1 MMDSQDTLPTAA
13 GVLRELAAAREQAGA
28 SVLDALRARQ
38 PSWPWHE
45 LLPLHTGVMVLATL
59 AQPSRAP
66 VRRALPDGAVAM
78 RDAAGTVAL
87 AMSDPWDERL
97 VQQACGALGRPAEP
111 MAATATELA
120 QWRAQ
125 ADSRDPAPPASL
137 APSGDTLRAAT
148 SGGSPIVDFVD
159 RALLAAW
166 RTGASDVHFECDRQ
180 GLTVKHRLDGVMAR
194 FERLEGVQPAEEVI
208 SRLKVLAQLD
218 ITERRLPQD
227 GRFRFAF
234 EGHEVDLRVSIMP
247 SVFGEDAVLRLL
259 DKSTLR
265 RQGQDVTL
273 DALGFDAASAS
284 RLRHLARLPHGMLLV
299 TGPTGSGKTTS
310 VYAALSE
317 INTGL
322 EKIITIEDPVEYE
335 LPGVLQIPVN
345 EKKGLTFA
353 RGLRSILRHDPDRIL
368 VGEIRDAETA
378 EIAVQSALTG
388 HLVFTTVHANSLFDV
403 IGRFRHFGLDMFGF
417 VSSLNGVVV
426 QRLMRR
432 LCTACGTQ
440 GEPTADE
447 ARWWSRHAEAFGA
460 IPAALPRAHGC
471 TICHGS
477 GYKSRFVVAEVHW
490 IGDHL
495 RDRILAGAEVTELK
509 RLAFETDDGQGRV
522 VPLLHQAVSRIA
534 QGQSTLEELFRVV
547 GQV

>member
-1 MMDSQDTLPTAA
+1 MSSSTTSSTNLPAA
-13 GVLRELAAAREQAGA
+13 SDVLRELSTARAGRGRLT
-28 SVLDALRARQ
+28 VLDALRRQ
-38 PSWPWHE
+38 QPDWPWLE
-45 LLPLHTGVMVLATL
+45 LLPRHTGVRPAVSLEGAT
-59 AQPSRAP
+59 PSP
-66 VRRALPDGAVAM
+66 ISKQLPTDAVAL
-78 RDAAGTVAL
+78 RDAAGSVAV
-87 AMSDPWDERL
+87 AMADPWDERAL
-97 VQQACGALGRPAEP
+97 QRVASALGQTPEP
-111 MAATATELA
+111 LAATADELA
-120 QWRAQ
+120 RWTGGGG
-125 ADSRDPAPPASL
+125 L
-137 APSGDTLRAAT
+137 APSPSPSSSPGAAP
-148 SGGSPIVDFVD
+148 SLAGSAIVDFVD
-159 RALLAAW
+159 RALVAAW
-166 RTGASDVHFECDRQ
+166 RSGASDVHFECDRQ

-194 FERLEGVQPAEEVI
+194 FERLEGVQSAEEVI
-208 SRLKVLAQLD
+208 SRLKVLAHLD

-227 GRFRFAF
+227 GRFRFSF
-234 EGHEVDLRVSIMP
+234 EGRELDLRVSIMP

-265 RQGQDVTL
+265 SRGDEVTL
-273 DALGFDAASAS
+273 DALGFEDASS
-284 RLRHLARLPHGMLLV
+284 QRLRHLARLPHGMLLV

-335 LPGVLQIPVN
+335 LPGILQIPVN

-426 QRLMRR
+426 QRLMRK
-432 LCTACGTQ
+432 LCPHCCQHGLAT
-440 GEPTADE
+440 EDE
-447 ARWWSRHAEAFGA
+447 ARWWQRHAVAFGA
-460 IPAALPRAHGC
+460 LPARLPRAVGC
-471 TICHGS
+471 VQCHGT
-477 GYKSRFVVAEVHW
+477 GYRGRFVVAEVHL

-509 RLAFETDDGQGRV
+509 RLAFETDEGVAGV
-522 VPLLHQAVSRIA
+522 VRPLLQQAMDRIA
-534 QGQSTLEELFRVV
+534 RSESTLEELFRVV
-547 GQV
+547 GQI

>member
-1 MMDSQDTLPTAA
+1 MTSSSTSSANVPSASD
-13 GVLRELAAAREQAGA
+13 VLRELSIARAGRGRLT
-28 SVLDALRARQ
+28 VLDALRRQ
-38 PSWPWHE
+38 QPAWLWSD
-45 LLPLHTGVMVLATL
+45 LLPRHTGVRPAALLEGATPGFASKHL
-59 AQPSRAP
+59 PADA
-66 VRRALPDGAVAM
+66 VALRDSFGAVAM
-78 RDAAGTVAL
+78 
-87 AMSDPWDERL
+87 AMADPWDER
-97 VQQACGALGRPAEP
+97 ALQRIASLLGQTPEP
-111 MAATATELA
+111 LAATADELA
-120 QWRAQ
+120 RWTGA
-125 ADSRDPAPPASL
+125 AAAPPNPPSASM
-137 APSGDTLRAAT
+137 APPPA
-148 SGGSPIVDFVD
+148 GSAIVEFVD
-159 RALLAAW
+159 RALVAAW

-227 GRFRFAF
+227 GRFRFSF
-234 EGHEVDLRVSIMP
+234 ERRELDLRVSIMP

-265 RQGQDVTL
+265 SRGDEVTL
-273 DALGFDAASAS
+273 DALGFDDASS
-284 RLRHLARLPHGMLLV
+284 RRLRHLARLPHGMLLV

-335 LPGVLQIPVN
+335 LPGILQIPVN

-426 QRLMRR
+426 QRLMRK
-432 LCTACGTQ
+432 LCPHCCQHGA
-440 GEPTADE
+440 PTEDE
-447 ARWWSRHAEAFGA
+447 ARWWARHAVTFGA
-460 IPAALPRAHGC
+460 LPAQLPRAVGC
-471 TICHGS
+471 VQCHGT
-477 GYKSRFVVAEVHW
+477 GYRGRFVIAEVHL
-490 IGDHL
+490 IGDHM

-509 RLAFETDDGQGRV
+509 RLAFETDEGIAGIVR
-522 VPLLHQAVSRIA
+522 PLLQQAMDRIA
-534 QGQSTLEELFRVV
+534 KSESTLEELFRVV

>member
-1 MMDSQDTLPTAA
+1 MTTPSPSVSAA
-13 GVLRELAAAREQAGA
+13 EVLRELATARSARGE
-28 SVLDALRARQ
+28 SPVLDELRRRQ
-38 PSWPWHE
+38 PAWPWPE
-45 LLPLHTGVMVLATL
+45 LLRLHTGVRSLEGAGSFSAWPGRVE
-59 AQPSRAP
+59 
-66 VRRALPDGAVAM
+66 LPAGVVAM
-78 RDAAGTVAL
+78 RGEGAAACVAM
-87 AMSDPWDERL
+87 ADPWDERAL
-97 VQQACGALGRPAEP
+97 QRAAAALGCEP
-111 MAATATELA
+111 EPLAATADELA
-120 QWRAQ
+120 RWRTQ
-125 ADSRDPAPPASL
+125 AAPPVNTASGTAL
-137 APSGDTLRAAT
+137 PRQG
-148 SGGSPIVDFVD
+148 GGSAVVEFVD

-194 FERLEGVQPAEEVI
+194 FERLEGVQSAEEVI

-227 GRFRFAF
+227 GRFRFTF
-234 EGHEVDLRVSIMP
+234 EGHELDLRVSIMP

-259 DKSTLR
+259 DKATLR
-265 RQGQDVTL
+265 SSGQDVNL
-273 DALGFDAASAS
+273 DALGFEPASAS

-368 VGEIRDAETA
+368 VGEIRDGETA

-432 LCTACGTQ
+432 LCAACATDAV
-440 GEPTADE
+440 PTA
-447 ARWWSRHAEAFGA
+447 AEASWWARHEAAFD
-460 IPAALPRAHGC
+460 ALPSKVPHAVGC
-471 TICHGS
+471 IQCHGT
-477 GYKSRFVVAEVHW
+477 GYRGRFVIAEVH
-490 IGDHL
+490 ILGDHL

-509 RLAFETDDGQGRV
+509 RLAFEADDGDGTVR
-522 VPLLHQAVSRIA
+522 PLLQQAMARIA
-534 QGQSTLEELFRVV
+534 AAETSLEELFRVV

>member
-1 MMDSQDTLPTAA
+1 MMDCQDTRPNAA
-13 GVLRELAAAREQAGA
+13 DVLRELAAAREQACP
-28 SVLDALRARQ
+28 SVLDALRLRRPA
-38 PSWPWHE
+38 WPWHD
-45 LLPLHTGVMVLATL
+45 LLPLHAGVTLLASL
-59 AQPSRAP
+59 VQPNRMP
-66 VRRALPDGAVAM
+66 VRRALPGGAVAV
-78 RDAAGTVAL
+78 RDAAGAVAL
-87 AMSDPWDERL
+87 AMSDPWDEQL
-97 VQQACGALGRPAEP
+97 VQQACSALGSPAEP
-111 MAATATELA
+111 VAATAAELA
-120 QWRAQ
+120 TWRAQ
-125 ADSRDPAPPASL
+125 GDPPASAPPVSL
-137 APSGDTLRAAT
+137 ATLSEAIPALT
-148 SGGSPIVDFVD
+148 PGGSPIVDFVD

-180 GLTVKHRLDGVMAR
+180 GLTAKHRLDGVMTR

-265 RQGQDVTL
+265 RQGQEVTL
-273 DALGFDAASAS
+273 DALGFEAASAS

-299 TGPTGSGKTTS
+299 TGPTGSGKTTT

-335 LPGVLQIPVN
+335 LAGVLQIPVN

-432 LCTACGTQ
+432 LCSACGTH
-440 GEPTADE
+440 GEVNADE
-447 ARWWSRHAEAFGA
+447 ARWWSRHAEALGA
-460 IPAALPRAHGC
+460 IPSSLPRARGC
-471 TICHGS
+471 AICHGT
-477 GYKSRFVVAEVHW
+477 GYKSRFVIAEVHSVS
-490 IGDHL
+490 DRF

-509 RLAFETDDGQGRV
+509 RLAFETEDGQGRLA
-522 VPLLHQAVSRIA
+522 PLMHQAVNRIA
-534 QGQSTLEELFRVV
+534 QGQTTLEELFRVV

>member
-1 MMDSQDTLPTAA
+1 MSEPTSQA
-13 GVLRELAAAREQAGA
+13 VLQLLAAARAARGGHT
-28 SVLDALRARQ
+28 VLDELRRREPAWD
-38 PSWPWHE
+38 WPH
-45 LLPLHTGVMVLATL
+45 LLERHTGV
-59 AQPSRAP
+59 RAFS
-66 VRRALPDGAVAM
+66 AVAGPITPWPGSASM
-78 RDAAGTVAL
+78 PAGMAPFSDAGSACL
-87 AMSDPWDERL
+87 AMADPWDDRSL
-97 VQQACGALGRPAEP
+97 QRAASALGQLPEP
-111 MAATATELA
+111 VAATADELS
-120 QWRAQ
+120 QWQVAV
-125 ADSRDPAPPASL
+125 AASAPAAKAAS
-137 APSGDTLRAAT
+137 SGSEAV
-148 SGGSPIVDFVD
+148 GGSSVVQFVD
-159 RALLAAW
+159 RALLAGW
-166 RTGASDVHFECDRQ
+166 RSGASDIHFECDRQ

-194 FERLEGVQPAEEVI
+194 FERVEGVQLAQEVI

-227 GRFRFAF
+227 GRFRYAF
-234 EGHEVDLRVSIMP
+234 EAQEADLRVSIMP

-265 RQGQDVTL
+265 GQGDAVTL
-273 DALGFDAASAS
+273 DTLGFEPDSAR
-284 RLRHLARLPHGMLLV
+284 RLRQLAGMPHGMLLV

-432 LCTACGTQ
+432 LCDACSSQ
-440 GEPTADE
+440 GELSTE
-447 ARWWSRHAEAFGA
+447 EERWWARHHASFGPL
-460 IPAALPRAHGC
+460 PAKLPRAVGC
-471 TICHGS
+471 SQCHGT
-477 GYKSRFVVAEVHW
+477 GYKGRFVIAEVHLV
-490 IGDHL
+490 GDHL
-495 RDRILAGAEVTELK
+495 RDRILAGAEVSELK
-509 RLAFETDDGQGRV
+509 RVAFEADEGEGV
-522 VPLLHQAVSRIA
+522 VRPLVAQAMARIA
-534 QGQSTLEELFRVV
+534 QGQSTVEELFRVV
-547 GQV
+547 GKV

>member
-1 MMDSQDTLPTAA
+1 MTMAPFDSLSSEL
-13 GVLRELAAAREQAGA
+13 VLRELAAARADRGHA
-28 SVLDALRARQ
+28 TVLDGLRQRC
-38 PSWPWHE
+38 SEWPWE
-45 LLPLHTGVMVLATL
+45 SLLPRHTGVRLLAEVHAPARWPGPPPVLPAGVVPL
-59 AQPSRAP
+59 RMDAGQA
-66 VRRALPDGAVAM
+66 AVAM
-78 RDAAGTVAL
+78 A
-87 AMSDPWDERL
+87 DPWDERAL
-97 VQQACGALGRPAEP
+97 QQAARALGGLPEP
-111 MAATATELA
+111 LAATADELA
-120 QWRAQ
+120 RWRAAPETAAPAAVAQ
-125 ADSRDPAPPASL
+125 AAPA
-137 APSGDTLRAAT
+137 AAREP
-148 SGGSPIVDFVD
+148 GGSAIVDFVD
-159 RALLAAW
+159 RALVAAW
-166 RTGASDVHFECDRQ
+166 RSGASDVHFECDRQ

-194 FERLEGVQPAEEVI
+194 FERLDGVQPAEEVI

-227 GRFRFAF
+227 GRFRFSF
-234 EGHEVDLRVSIMP
+234 EGRELDLRVSVMP

-265 RQGQDVTL
+265 SRGEDVTL
-273 DALGFDAASAS
+273 DALGFEPASAE
-284 RLRHLARLPHGMLLV
+284 RLRHVAGLPHGMLLV

-317 INTGL
+317 INTGR

-426 QRLMRR
+426 QRLMRQ
-432 LCTACGTQ
+432 LCKACATS
-440 GEPTADE
+440 GEPAANE
-447 ARWWSRHAEAFGA
+447 AKWWSRHEAVFGPL
-460 IPAALPRAHGC
+460 PAQLPRAVGC
-471 TICHGS
+471 TPCHGT
-477 GYKSRFVVAEVHW
+477 GYKGRFVIAEVHL

-509 RLAFETDDGQGRV
+509 RLAFEADDGNGTVR
-522 VPLLHQAVSRIA
+522 PLLQQAMDRIA
-534 QGQSTLEELFRVV
+534 RGQTSLEELFRVV